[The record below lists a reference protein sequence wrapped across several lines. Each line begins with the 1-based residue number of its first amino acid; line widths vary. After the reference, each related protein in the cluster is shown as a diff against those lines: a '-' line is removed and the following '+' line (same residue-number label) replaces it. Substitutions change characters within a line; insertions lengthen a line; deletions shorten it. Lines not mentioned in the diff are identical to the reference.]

1 MGVGRS
7 GVDAVDQAQH
17 IIDTNVHFHAEVP
30 LIALLGLVHLRVAF
44 AALVIGGAGRLD
56 DRGIHNATFTQ
67 HQAVPFQV
75 LVHRFEQLLTQAVL
89 FQKMTEV
96 ENGCLIRKPFYE
108 TKAGEAAH
116 GLDLVQAILH
126 GWIAQVIKELH
137 AVNAEDDGRRIR
149 WPAVIGRKTFCLS
162 CLKT

>member
-1 MGVGRS
+1 VGVGRS

-67 HQAVPFQV
+67 HQAV
-75 LVHRFEQLLTQAVL
+75 L

-137 AVNAEDDGRRIR
+137 AVNAEDDGRRR
-149 WPAVIGRKTFCLS
+149 SSGSSRKILYW
-162 CLKT
+162 